1 MVDIMEKLD
10 YKRLLIISHNCL
22 SRTGSNGR
30 TLSNYLKGWPLDS
43 VAQLFIHSENP
54 DFDVCRKY
62 FCITDTDIIKSIIR
76 RKDAGNIV
84 YNFSEKKSYSV
95 SSNKR
100 NKNSVIFLM
109 REIAWSSFLWK
120 KQLLLNWVN
129 EFSPEII
136 LIQAGDAGFLFKIAL
151 KIAKERNIP
160 IIIYNTEGYYFKSK
174 SYFMENKITE
184 ILYPLL
190 HNNFCKQYKKLAE
203 YASESI
209 YNCDMLLDDYSKV
222 ITHEGLVI
230 MNSSEFCDCDILR
243 KEKPE
248 RTIVYAGNVGVGR
261 YKSIIEFAEE
271 AHKTDNNIYVDVY
284 AKITDKEIIDKLST
298 CSAIRLKGYVS
309 YEELKKIIWNSKYL
323 LHVEN
328 FGDFYCRD
336 LKYAFSTKI
345 ADSLATGNCLIV
357 YAPKSIAVSKYL
369 EDKNSSVL
377 IHRKQD
383 IKTILEKV
391 FNDSEYT
398 ENICHNGR
406 NLALMNHSV
415 EKNRQ
420 KFQMEILRM
429 IK

>member
-1 MVDIMEKLD
+1 MVDKMKKLD
-10 YKRLLIISHNCL
+10 YKRLLVISHNCL
-22 SRTGSNGR
+22 SYTGSNGR
-30 TLSNYLKGWPLDS
+30 TLSNYLKGWPLDCI
-43 VAQLFIHSENP
+43 AQLYIHSETPN
-54 DFDVCRKY
+54 FDVCKNY
-62 FCITDTDIIKSIIR
+62 FCITDADIIKSILR
-76 RKDAGNIV
+76 RKNAGNMV
-84 YNFSEKKSYSV
+84 YNLSEKKAYSV
-95 SSNKR
+95 SSNKK

-120 KQLLLNWVN
+120 KQLLLNWIN

-151 KIAKERNIP
+151 KIAQERNIP
-160 IIIYNTEGYYFKSK
+160 ITIYNTEGYYFKSK
-174 SYFMENKITE
+174 SYFMENKVTE
-184 ILYPLL
+184 LLYPLL
-190 HNNFCKQYKKLAE
+190 HSNFCKQYKKLAE
-203 YASESI
+203 YASKSI
-209 YNCDMLLDDYSKV
+209 YNCSMLLDDYNKV

-230 MNSSEFCDCDILR
+230 MNSSEFCDYDILK
-243 KEKPE
+243 KEKLE
-248 RTIVYAGNVGVGR
+248 RTIVYAGNVGLGR

-271 AHKTDNNIYVDVY
+271 AHKIDNNLYVDVY
-284 AKITDKEIIDKLST
+284 AKITDKKIIDELT
-298 CSAIRLKGYVS
+298 ACSVVRLKGHVS

-328 FGDFYCRD
+328 FEDFYCRD

-369 EDKNSSVL
+369 ENKNSSVL

-383 IKTILEKV
+383 IKTILKRV

-406 NLALMNHSV
+406 KLALMNHSV

-420 KFQMEILRM
+420 RFQMEILRTV
-429 IK
+429 K